1 MELEILLHHK
11 KLSQRSYNLC
21 HYNYI
26 NSLEELIEYFL
37 KHKSFSKFRN
47 CGAKSNDELIEI
59 CNYYLN
65 DKKYKNKV
73 ISNSNN
79 QIQLDSDES
88 HQFNL
93 NRVQREVVNVF
104 IEININLLSNRSRN
118 AILMHLD
125 NNLKVKNFIEN
136 NFFSLS
142 FDARK
147 MRNVGEKCIPEINT
161 FVLNVKDFAFEV
173 SKTEDEIEL
182 IKLKNSYLLYRT
194 FSISNIPN
202 DIIEKQSIFRLTDFL
217 FNNYYLLKER
227 DTLILKECL
236 YLFSD
241 VELIDLTEIA
251 EKHNIT
257 RQRVE
262 GIRKEGVTLFYD
274 KLLFIKN
281 FTDDTLLNYKIDE
294 NQSYIELSDEIIN
307 RINKDNKTNFT
318 RQFITF
324 IVSIYLSERL
334 SLIGNLEDVF
344 QKNYFNNRTRHNWT
358 HFYLVNKGI
367 CTEFNFY
374 AFANDIDKRRNE
386 KREGTYEFNFKSY
399 LSKFL
404 TNQNLDKLDYIFEV
418 AEKIINNEF
427 NIYLDIDDNIV
438 FERNTIKQV
447 YEYAIEILEEIG
459 EPTKVDKIY
468 ELLEQKNP
476 GITKSS
482 EALRGSLQ
490 RSPEIIFFGRFSTYG
505 LRKWESEKENIKGGS
520 IKDLVIDFLSNK
532 ENPVHINQILKE
544 VKKFGYNTNAKNVI
558 TNIKLDP
565 YKQFVVYNQS
575 FIGLKNK
582 NYDTNLTSLPK
593 FLGKSI
599 TNYVKQHP
607 NIKKEKVISY
617 FSNQLSIDNEQITY
631 ILEYLID
638 NQFIMIINQNELIV

>member
-11 KLSQRSYNLC
+11 KLSRRSYNLC
-21 HYNYI
+21 RYNYI
-26 NSLEELIEYFL
+26 NNLEELIKYFL
-37 KHKSFSKFRN
+37 QHKSFFKLRN
-47 CGAKSNDELIEI
+47 CGTKSNDELLEI

-65 DKKYKNKV
+65 NV
-73 ISNSNN
+73 VSNLNN
-79 QIQLDSDES
+79 QIELDTIES
-88 HQFNL
+88 HKFNL
-93 NRVQREVVNVF
+93 NRIQREVVNIF
-104 IEININLLSNRSRN
+104 IEININQLSKRSKK
-118 AILMHLD
+118 AILMHLN
-125 NNLKVKNFIEN
+125 NNLKIKNFIEN

-147 MRNVGEKCIPEINT
+147 IKNIGEKCIPEINT

-182 IKLKNSYLLYRT
+182 IKLKNTYLLYKT
-194 FSISNIPN
+194 FSITNIPN
-202 DIIEKQSIFRLTDFL
+202 DIIENQSIFRLTDFL
-217 FNNYYLLKER
+217 FNNYYLLKEKYVS
-227 DTLILKECL
+227 ILKECL

-241 VELIDLTEIA
+241 VELKDLNEIA

-262 GIRKEGVTLFYD
+262 GIRKDGVSLFYD

-281 FTDDTLLNYKIDE
+281 FKDETLLNYKIDE
-294 NQSYIELSDEIIN
+294 NQSFIELSDEIIN
-307 RINKDNKTNFT
+307 RINKDNETNFT
-318 RQFITF
+318 RQFITY
-324 IVSIYLSERL
+324 IISVYLSEKIT
-334 SLIGNLEDVF
+334 LIGNIEDVF
-344 QKNYFNNRTRHNWT
+344 QKNYFNNRARHNWT
-358 HFYLVNKGI
+358 QFYLVNKEI
-367 CTEFNFY
+367 SSEFNFY
-374 AFANDIDKRRNE
+374 AFVNDIDKRRNE
-386 KREGTYEFNFKSY
+386 KKENSYEFNFKSY

-404 TNQNLDKLDYIFEV
+404 TNQNIDKIDDIFEV

-438 FERNTIKQV
+438 FERNTVKQV

-468 ELLEQKNP
+468 EVLELKNP
-476 GITKSS
+476 GITKSA

-490 RSPEIIFFGRFSTYG
+490 RNPEIIFFGRFSTYG

-520 IKDLVIDFLSNK
+520 IKDLVFDFLSNK
-532 ENPVHINQILKE
+532 EHPVHINQILRE
-544 VKKFGYNTNAKNVI
+544 VKKFGYNTSAKNVI

-575 FIGLKNK
+575 FVGLKNK
-582 NYDTNLTSLPK
+582 NYETNLTSLPK

-599 TNYVKQHP
+599 TIYVKNNQ
-607 NIKKEKVISY
+607 NIQKQKVLEYFAIKLEISIE
-617 FSNQLSIDNEQITY
+617 NMNY

-638 NQFIMIINQNELIV
+638 NQFIKITNQNKLSI